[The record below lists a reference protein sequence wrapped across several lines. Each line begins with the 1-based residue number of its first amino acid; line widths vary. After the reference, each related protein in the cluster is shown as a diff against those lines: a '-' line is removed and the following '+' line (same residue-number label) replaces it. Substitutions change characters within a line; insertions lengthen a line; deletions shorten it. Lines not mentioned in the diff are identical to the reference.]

1 MNSKVKSCHN
11 SKYSNITEEHV
22 ISILFLRAMS
32 RSDSKQIAS
41 DILNSDE
48 DSENIET
55 KNGMFS
61 DVKVHTG
68 LINVKNMLL
77 DKF

>member
-1 MNSKVKSCHN
+1 
-11 SKYSNITEEHV
+11 
-22 ISILFLRAMS
+22 MS

-55 KNGMFS
+55 KNGLFS
-61 DVKVHTG
+61 DVKVYAG
-68 LINVKNMLL
+68 LLNVKNILL